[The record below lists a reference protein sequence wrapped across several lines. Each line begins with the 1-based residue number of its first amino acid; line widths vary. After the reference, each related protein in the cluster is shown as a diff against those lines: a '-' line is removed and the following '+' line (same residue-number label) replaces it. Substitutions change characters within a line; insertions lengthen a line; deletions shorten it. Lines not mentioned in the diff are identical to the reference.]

1 MSRGGPRPIRIP
13 DHALVILVGVSGSGK
28 STFARRHFAPEEVL
42 SSDRF
47 RALVSGDEADQS
59 ATTEAFRLLH
69 EALDDRLAQ
78 GLPTVVDA
86 TSTQTW
92 ARRKL
97 LDAARGAGRPIVT
110 IVLDLPLETCLAR
123 NAGRTHRHVH
133 PRAVRRQHHQLRAS
147 LRELADEG
155 YDVLRVLREV
165 PEVEA
170 VTVVRDP
177 A

>member
-1 MSRGGPRPIRIP
+1 VSAADPRPIRIP
-13 DHALVILVGVSGSGK
+13 EHALVILVGISGSGK
-28 STFARRHFAPEEVL
+28 STFARRHFAADEVL

-47 RALVSGDEADQS
+47 RALVSGDEADQA
-59 ATTEAFRLLH
+59 ATQEAFRRLH

-97 LDAARGAGRPIVT
+97 LDAARRAGRPVVA
-110 IVLDLPLETCLAR
+110 IVLDLPLETCLER
-123 NAGRTHRHVH
+123 NAGRTHRHVP
-133 PRAVRRQHHQLRAS
+133 PRAVRRQERELRAS
-147 LRELADEG
+147 LREMDDEA
-155 YDVLRVLREV
+155 YDARRVLREV
-165 PEVEA
+165 PEIEA
-170 VTVVRDP
+170 VTVLRET